1 MQIGRLESKLSSDL
15 FAHKNRMTF
24 VIRPF
29 NLRRVRFRQ
38 KTPLSGLYWR
48 FSELRSQLT
57 YCRVRHHDYSSSHRL
72 LLPFCFPDSH
82 PLKIQG
88 SSSTKSLER
97 SERILKPPLISV
109 FKGALRS
116 FLSNNL
122 SFGYNFL
129 PSVICCQR
137 TLASTAS
144 NGASRTQSQTCLSY
158 AEAQPIE
165 CNVVANEA
173 SLFGTCKLI
182 RIYL

>member
-1 MQIGRLESKLSSDL
+1 MSPCLL
-15 FAHKNRMTF
+15 
-24 VIRPF
+24 V
-29 NLRRVRFRQ
+29 LRRVRFRQ

-48 FSELRSQLT
+48 FSKLRSQLT
-57 YCRVRHHDYSSSHRL
+57 YCRFRHHDYSSSHRV

-97 SERILKPPLISV
+97 SKRIPKPPLISV

-137 TLASTAS
+137 TLASSAK
-144 NGASRTQSQTCLSY
+144 
-158 AEAQPIE
+158 
-165 CNVVANEA
+165 EA
-173 SLFGTCKLI
+173 SIFGTCKLI
-182 RIYL
+182 RIYLSALKSWYNATGPRCHAFVDSFSNLAYSSEE